1 MTGAY
6 SGRQRRCTVSDR
18 GEQGVTIEGNGFS
31 YGREFLEP
39 IVLLCCDII
48 YAVSL
53 QMIVI
58 ILVQL
63 FTCFSG
69 HYSGKLHI
77 FLM

>member
-1 MTGAY
+1 MT
-6 SGRQRRCTVSDR
+6 VED
-18 GEQGVTIEGNGFS
+18 NGFS
-31 YGREFLEP
+31 YGQGSLEP

-69 HYSGKLHI
+69 TYSGKLHI